1 MDLSR
6 NTEGS
11 IWNGRMIFL
20 FCFVLFF
27 FLNRVQNTYYDQI
40 DRYINVDKTGEED
53 EAEEEE
59 L

>member
-1 MDLSR
+1 MEWQDD
-6 NTEGS
+6 
-11 IWNGRMIFL
+11 FFVL
-20 FCFVLFF
+20 FCFVLFS
-27 FLNRVQNTYYDQI
+27 NRVQNTYYDHQI